1 MSKQSVNE
9 RKDNDKSAFPPA
21 PEQPAPQEEREEAK
35 DQAQALK
42 ALAEEAQKRAE
53 ALQAENSNLKDQY
66 LRKLADYENFRKRM
80 FREKD
85 DAIQYAN
92 TALLQDL
99 LGILDDFDRA
109 IRSSDISKDFQVLH
123 DGIAMVQN
131 RLLNTLEGK
140 YGLAGF
146 ESNGKPFDPNVHEA
160 VAVEKGA
167 VQEPM
172 ITEEFLKGYMLHGRV
187 LRAAKV
193 RVRMP
198 DKDQT
203 AAQAEAVPE
212 SPSEDAP
219 STETN

>member
-21 PEQPAPQEEREEAK
+21 PEQPAPQEERGEAK

-172 ITEEFLKGYMLHGRV
+172 ITEEFLKGYMLH
-187 LRAAKV
+187 
-193 RVRMP
+193 
-198 DKDQT
+198 
-203 AAQAEAVPE
+203 
-212 SPSEDAP
+212 
-219 STETN
+219 